1 MCQRLLRREKD
12 TNFVQAFTAHAR
24 LHRYRRAAG
33 CALYS
38 DSMNLVTRALFE
50 LQETTLLVA
59 RAASGLFKRPRYIPE
74 TVAQMDTIG
83 VGSLTIIILTG
94 FFTGGVLTLQ
104 TFPTLKYYGAQE
116 QTGYLVA
123 LSLIRELGPVLTA
136 LMVTGRVG
144 SAISAELGSMSVS
157 QQIDAMRALGTD
169 PVRKL
174 VAPRII
180 ALVITLPLL
189 TVIADV
195 VGIGGGWTV
204 ATVLYG
210 MSSSTFL
217 TSVRDGITTDDV
229 IGGVLKPIVFA
240 LIIGAISC
248 YKGLSTEGGT
258 VGVGRSTTRSVVTA
272 SIVVIIADFFLAR
285 ALQYLLGMP
294 TGE

>member
-1 MCQRLLRREKD
+1 M
-12 TNFVQAFTAHAR
+12 NFV
-24 LHRYRRAAG
+24 L
-33 CALYS
+33 
-38 DSMNLVTRALFE
+38 RALFE

-59 RAASGLFKRPRYIPE
+59 RAARGLFKRPRYIPE

-83 VGSLTIIILTG
+83 VGSLTIIVLTG

-104 TFPTLKYYGAQE
+104 TFPTLKFYGAQS

-144 SAISAELGSMSVS
+144 SAIAAELGSMTVS

-169 PVRKL
+169 PTRKL

-180 ALVITLPLL
+180 ALIITLPLL

-195 VGIGGGWTV
+195 IGIGGGWAV
-204 ATVLYG
+204 ATGLYG
-210 MSSSTFL
+210 MASSTFL
-217 TSVRDGITTDDV
+217 TAVRDGISTDD
-229 IGGVLKPIVFA
+229 ILGGVIKPIVFA
-240 LIIGAISC
+240 LIIGAIAC
-248 YKGLSTEGGT
+248 YKGLNTEGGT
-258 VGVGRSTTRSVVTA
+258 VGVGRTTTRAVVTA

-285 ALQYLLGMP
+285 ALQYLLGME
-294 TGE
+294 TA